1 MNDMKTRRTQ
11 ELSRRLEIARQ
22 AAIRAGRIM
31 LKYARTD
38 FQRETKADGSVVT
51 IADRQSEQLLRR
63 TIEKSFPDDG
73 VLGEEF
79 GEKPGTTRYRWILD
93 PLDGTLTYAQGVP
106 LYGVLIGVE
115 DLETQSCPIG
125 VIHIPALAETVY
137 ALEGHGCT
145 WEGRCGHGASRAR
158 TVRARVSEVQRL
170 DQAVMLA
177 TDFWRLGTP
186 PQRDALA
193 RLAARTRVQRT
204 WADCYGYLLVAT
216 GRAEIMLDPVMKIWD
231 AAPMEVILKEA
242 GGCFTDWAGRPTI
255 HGQCGLATNG
265 RLHAAVLEELRIS
278 APA

>member
-1 MNDMKTRRTQ
+1 MDDMKTRNTQ
-11 ELSRRLEIARQ
+11 ELSRRLEVARQ
-22 AAIRAGRIM
+22 AAVRAGRIM

-63 TIEKSFPDDG
+63 TIERSFPDDG

-125 VIHIPALAETVY
+125 VIHIPALGETVY
-137 ALEGHGCT
+137 AQRGRGCT
-145 WEGRCGHGASRAR
+145 WESGGGRRSGA
-158 TVRARVSEVQRL
+158 TRARVSKVERL
-170 DQAVMLA
+170 DRAVMLA

-186 PQRDALA
+186 PQRNALA

-255 HGQCGLATNG
+255 HGHCGVATNG
-265 RLHAAVLEELRIS
+265 RLHAAVVEELRS
-278 APA
+278 KNER

>member
-1 MNDMKTRRTQ
+1 MDDMKTRKTQ
-11 ELSRRLEIARQ
+11 ELSRRLEVARQ

-31 LKYARTD
+31 LNYARTD

-125 VIHIPALAETVY
+125 IIHIPALAETVY
-137 ALEGHGCT
+137 AQRGRGCT
-145 WEGRCGHGASRAR
+145 WESGGGRWRGTAS
-158 TVRARVSEVQRL
+158 ARVSKVERL

-216 GRAEIMLDPVMKIWD
+216 GRAEIMLDPVMKVWD
-231 AAPMEVILKEA
+231 AAPMQVILKEA

-255 HGQCGLATNG
+255 HGQCGVATNG
-265 RLHAAVLEELRIS
+265 RLHAAVVEELRLKN
-278 APA
+278 

>member
-1 MNDMKTRRTQ
+1 MDGMKTREAR
-11 ELSRRLEIARQ
+11 ELSRRLEVARQ
-22 AAIRAGRIM
+22 AAMRAGRIM

-63 TIEKSFPDDG
+63 MIQEGFAGDG

-79 GEKPGTTRYRWILD
+79 GEKPGRTRYRWILD

-106 LYGVLIGVE
+106 LYGVLVGVE
-115 DLETQSCPIG
+115 DFETGSCPIG

-137 ALEGHGCT
+137 ALEGRGCT
-145 WEGRCGHGASRAR
+145 WERGAGHGAPR
-158 TVRARVSEVQRL
+158 TRTARARVSEVQRL
-170 DQAVMLA
+170 DRAVMLA

-186 PQRDALA
+186 NQRDALA
-193 RLAARTRVQRT
+193 RLAAKTRVQRT

-231 AAPMEVILKEA
+231 AAPMQVILKEA

-255 HGQCGLATNG
+255 HGQCGVATNG
-265 RLHAAVLEELRIS
+265 RLHAVVLEQLRVKS
-278 APA
+278 

>member
-1 MNDMKTRRTQ
+1 MDDMKMRKTQ
-11 ELSRRLEIARQ
+11 ELSRRLEVARQ

-137 ALEGHGCT
+137 AQRRRGCT
-145 WEGRCGHGASRAR
+145 WESGGGPRRGAA
-158 TVRARVSEVQRL
+158 RARVSKVERL

-231 AAPMEVILKEA
+231 AAPMQVILKEA
-242 GGCFTDWAGRPTI
+242 GGSFTDWAGRPTI
-255 HGQCGLATNG
+255 HGQCGVATNG
-265 RLHAAVLEELRIS
+265 RLHAAVVEELGMKN
-278 APA
+278 

>member
-1 MNDMKTRRTQ
+1 MNDMKTPQAR
-11 ELSRRLEIARQ
+11 ELSRRLEVARE

-38 FQRETKADGSVVT
+38 FERETKADGSVVT
-51 IADRQSEQLLRR
+51 IADRQSERLLRR

-115 DLETQSCPIG
+115 DRETESCPIG

-137 ALEGHGCT
+137 AQRGRGCT
-145 WEGRCGHGASRAR
+145 WERGAGAVASRAR
-158 TVRARVSEVQRL
+158 TARARVSQVQRL

-177 TDFWRLGTP
+177 TDFWKMGTP
-186 PQRDALA
+186 KQRGALA
-193 RLAARTRVQRT
+193 RLTARTRVQRT

-231 AAPMEVILKEA
+231 AAPMPVILKEA

-255 HGQCGLATNG
+255 HGQCGVATNG
-265 RLHAAVLEELRIS
+265 RLHPAVLEELRII

>member
-1 MNDMKTRRTQ
+1 MDDMKMRKTQ
-11 ELSRRLEIARQ
+11 ELSRRLEVARQ

-137 ALEGHGCT
+137 AQRRRGCT
-145 WEGRCGHGASRAR
+145 WESGGGPRRGAA
-158 TVRARVSEVQRL
+158 RARVSKVERL

-231 AAPMEVILKEA
+231 AAPMQVILKEA
-242 GGCFTDWAGRPTI
+242 GGSFTDWAGRPTI
-255 HGQCGLATNG
+255 HGQCGVATNG
-265 RLHAAVLEELRIS
+265 RLHAAVVEELGMKD
-278 APA
+278 

>member
-1 MNDMKTRRTQ
+1 MNGMKTRKTQ
-11 ELSRRLEIARQ
+11 ELSHRLEIARQ

-93 PLDGTLTYAQGVP
+93 PLDGTLTYSQGVP

-137 ALEGHGCT
+137 AQRGRGCT
-145 WEGRCGHGASRAR
+145 WESGGGRRRGA
-158 TVRARVSEVQRL
+158 TRARVSQVERL
-170 DQAVMLA
+170 DRAVMLA

-255 HGQCGLATNG
+255 HGQCGVATNG
-265 RLHAAVLEELRIS
+265 RLHAAVVEELRMKN
-278 APA
+278 

>member
-1 MNDMKTRRTQ
+1 MDDMKTRKTQ
-11 ELSRRLEIARQ
+11 ELSRRLEVARQ

-31 LKYARTD
+31 LNYARTD

-63 TIEKSFPDDG
+63 TIERSFPDDG

-137 ALEGHGCT
+137 AQRGRGCT
-145 WEGRCGHGASRAR
+145 WESGGGRRRGA
-158 TVRARVSEVQRL
+158 TRARVSKVERL

-231 AAPMEVILKEA
+231 AAPMQVILKEA
-242 GGCFTDWAGRPTI
+242 GGSFTDWAGRPTI
-255 HGQCGLATNG
+255 HGQCGVATNG
-265 RLHAAVLEELRIS
+265 RLHAAVVEELRTKTEK
-278 APA
+278 

>member
-1 MNDMKTRRTQ
+1 MDEMKMRKTQ
-11 ELSRRLEIARQ
+11 ELSRRLEVARQ

-115 DLETQSCPIG
+115 DLEKQSCPIG

-137 ALEGHGCT
+137 ALEGRGCT
-145 WEGRCGHGASRAR
+145 WESGGGRRRRAAR
-158 TVRARVSEVQRL
+158 GRVSKVERL

-231 AAPMEVILKEA
+231 AAPMQVILKEA
-242 GGCFTDWAGRPTI
+242 GGCFTDWAGRSTI
-255 HGQCGLATNG
+255 HGHCGVATNG
-265 RLHAAVLEELRIS
+265 RLHAAVVEELRMKNEE
-278 APA
+278 

>member
-1 MNDMKTRRTQ
+1 MNDMKTRKTQ

-31 LKYARTD
+31 LKYARTH
-38 FQRETKADGSVVT
+38 FQRETKANGSVVT
-51 IADRQSEQLLRR
+51 IADRESEQLLRR
-63 TIEKSFPDDG
+63 TIEKSFPGDG

-115 DLETQSCPIG
+115 DRETQSCPIG

-137 ALEGHGCT
+137 AMDGVGCA
-145 WEGRCGHGASRAR
+145 WEGRSGHGASRAR
-158 TVRARVSEVQRL
+158 TARARVSEVQHL

-186 PQRDALA
+186 NQRDALA
-193 RLAARTRVQRT
+193 RLAAKTRVQRT
-204 WADCYGYLLVAT
+204 WADCYGYVLVAT
-216 GRAEIMLDPVMKIWD
+216 GRAEIMLDPVMKVWD
-231 AAPMEVILKEA
+231 AAPMPVILKEA